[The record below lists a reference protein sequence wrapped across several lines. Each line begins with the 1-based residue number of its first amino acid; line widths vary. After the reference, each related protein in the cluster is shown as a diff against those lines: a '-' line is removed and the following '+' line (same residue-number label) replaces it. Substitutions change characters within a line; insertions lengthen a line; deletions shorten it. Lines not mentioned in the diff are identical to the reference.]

1 MQEQKSKKIEVKKVP
16 IWQLFKFVR
25 LNIQIHQKDPI
36 FKRSRASAW
45 KRFRFFSVL
54 AIKIAKQK
62 RFYLIIDD
70 KITGALSI
78 DIRDKSV
85 FVYAVGLKEE
95 YRRQGHGTYL
105 MEYTETLAKKIGKQY
120 VCFSVLLENIPAI
133 TMYSKMGY
141 KSQGLGLTLIRFFNK
156 HLIGFTTSI
165 DMTLKRLIKKNDITE
180 KSTFW
185 WLKEIEALSGKDG
198 IILTY
203 DDSLLDFDFKR
214 EWDIFEII
222 SKGKNQGVIAILPTE
237 MFPTI
242 VLFSA
247 KETWNI
253 EWLKSLLLLVTGY
266 IVKKIESIEVKSE
279 DKEAKFHYN
288 KALMQIFLT
297 HQHKESLQKE
307 NNDKLFYHDI
317 TEDRQILF
325 KKL

>member
-1 MQEQKSKKIEVKKVP
+1 MP

-25 LNIQIHQKDPI
+25 LNIQIHQNDPI

-95 YRRQGHGTYL
+95 YRRQGYGTYL

-120 VCFSVLLENIPAI
+120 VCFSVLLENVPAI

-165 DMTLKRLIKKNDITE
+165 
-180 KSTFW
+180 
-185 WLKEIEALSGKDG
+185 
-198 IILTY
+198 
-203 DDSLLDFDFKR
+203 
-214 EWDIFEII
+214 
-222 SKGKNQGVIAILPTE
+222 
-237 MFPTI
+237 
-242 VLFSA
+242 
-247 KETWNI
+247 
-253 EWLKSLLLLVTGY
+253 
-266 IVKKIESIEVKSE
+266 
-279 DKEAKFHYN
+279 
-288 KALMQIFLT
+288 
-297 HQHKESLQKE
+297 
-307 NNDKLFYHDI
+307 
-317 TEDRQILF
+317 
-325 KKL
+325 